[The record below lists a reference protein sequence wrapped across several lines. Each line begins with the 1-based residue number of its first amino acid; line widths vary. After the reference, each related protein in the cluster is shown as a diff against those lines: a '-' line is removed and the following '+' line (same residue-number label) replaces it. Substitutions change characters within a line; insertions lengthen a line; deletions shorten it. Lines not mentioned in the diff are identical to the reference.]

1 MIYGDDWGLSFPEI
15 YLTVEEK
22 PQKKP
27 QPGKLTRSGI
37 EPGLA
42 R

>member
-1 MIYGDDWGLSFPEI
+1 MISGDSWGLSFPDI
-15 YLTVEEK
+15 CLMVEKNPGKTE
-22 PQKKP
+22 
-27 QPGKLTRSGI
+27 PGKLTRPGI